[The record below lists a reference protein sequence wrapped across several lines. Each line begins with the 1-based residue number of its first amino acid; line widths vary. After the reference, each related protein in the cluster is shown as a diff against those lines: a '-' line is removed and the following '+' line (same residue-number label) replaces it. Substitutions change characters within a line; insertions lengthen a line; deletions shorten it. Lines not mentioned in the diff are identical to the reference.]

1 LQFVKQVQGFLQ
13 ECVGPDEALGAD
25 DLVPAT
31 IYCLVAGCADV
42 LARERPLLVVRLIYE
57 MAPMTGEE
65 EYGVANFEG
74 ALTHLATP
82 QESRESMRSKAG
94 IDADASM
101 GEEGESKAAGGRGD
115 VRMDGVPAFDD
126 SWLAVPAKQVE
137 PPPPPPSIHA
147 HTATPPPD
155 DPKEK
160 ERGGKT
166 PMRRLSSRLESE
178 GDAAEL
184 SI

>member
-1 LQFVKQVQGFLQ
+1 MIIL
-13 ECVGPDEALGAD
+13 CS
-25 DLVPAT
+25 T
-31 IYCLVAGCADV
+31 
-42 LARERPLLVVRLIYE
+42 
-57 MAPMTGEE
+57 
-65 EYGVANFEG
+65 G

-137 PPPPPPSIHA
+137 PPPAPTINSRA
-147 HTATPPPD
+147 HSNTATRRPEGEGEGRKDSNASVELPLGVGGR
-155 DPKEK
+155 
-160 ERGGKT
+160 RGGAFHLI
-166 PMRRLSSRLESE
+166 RYRGSSYHL
-178 GDAAEL
+178 
-184 SI
+184 

>member
-1 LQFVKQVQGFLQ
+1 MIIL
-13 ECVGPDEALGAD
+13 CS
-25 DLVPAT
+25 T
-31 IYCLVAGCADV
+31 
-42 LARERPLLVVRLIYE
+42 
-57 MAPMTGEE
+57 
-65 EYGVANFEG
+65 G

-137 PPPPPPSIHA
+137 PHPPPPSTQGNRA
-147 HTATPPPD
+147 TARILLKD
-155 DPKEK
+155 YSGAAGVCVWVCLCVCVCVR
-160 ERGGKT
+160 ERE
-166 PMRRLSSRLESE
+166 RERE
-178 GDAAEL
+178 
-184 SI
+184 